1 LQVEKYQSKQCLEL
15 LAHWRN
21 KNFMKN
27 IIVIILVILITVI
40 LGMTVACSQSQ
51 LITTLN
57 AAVTA
62 AEIAI
67 PVIGAAVGLPPTT
80 LTAILTYL
88 KLVST
93 FTGEAA
99 TILAGTGTA
108 VQKSLLISEAA
119 ITITKGCN
127 CVPPGTPTEVVTVVE
142 AVVNA
147 VGQFLA
153 NFPTVKPLPPGTIV
167 GGAPVKVNAATVKIN
182 ISAADK
188 ATLISLKGRSDKMLI
203 VLAGIRK

>member
-1 LQVEKYQSKQCLEL
+1 
-15 LAHWRN
+15 
-21 KNFMKN
+21 MKN
-27 IIVIILVILITVI
+27 IIVVILIILVSFALTM
-40 LGMTVACSQSQ
+40 MTSCSQSQ

-67 PVIGAAVGLPPTT
+67 PVIGAAVGLQPAT

-127 CVPPGTPTEVVTVVE
+127 CVPPGTPSEVVTVVE

-153 NFPTVKPLPPGTIV
+153 NFPTTPAVKT
-167 GGAPVKVNAATVKIN
+167 AASTKAATVKIN
-182 ISAADK
+182 FSAADK
-188 ATLISLKGRSDKMLI
+188 VTLNQLKSRSDKMMVSLN
-203 VLAGIRK
+203 AIRK